1 MWREKKTI
9 ILLVLFITLLFIA
22 FLLRS
27 SMFMHGDFYY
37 LVDQARDMLLA
48 KSIVVDHKI
57 TLIGPRSGI
66 GGIFHGPLWI
76 YLITPFFMLFH
87 GDPFW
92 TLVPLFTIISM
103 AIVIAGFFIGSRL
116 YNHWVGLLF
125 ATLLTT
131 SASLIHTVP
140 YTTNAQI
147 EPLIFLFYLY
157 TIIVFM
163 RGKSSYII
171 PACFLIGLG
180 FQFESAFAILWIP
193 LTIFAIVLKQK
204 MPSVKY
210 ILFSIITFIL
220 TVSTFLLF
228 DIRHQLLMSKTAI
241 KLITTPT
248 KPLQGYEQYADIGF
262 RIHDRLSSLWA
273 SLFTPLFTTN
283 TITQYL
289 LIFIIFAGIFVLIK
303 NIYQSKKMSHANK
316 EYLFIITAPLL
327 IFGIYILYP
336 LPLWEHYLLPITV
349 LSALILALS
358 IQQIWTYNVIS
369 KMVVFFFLF
378 MTILPTLNVIKK
390 DYFDHTLY
398 QPLSDGSYLN
408 QKEVAQWVMNDAKN
422 KEFGYFVY
430 TTSVLTY
437 NMDYLL
443 WWISQKDITNMPSNQ
458 KHQITYLIMYH
469 YNVNDNNA
477 HQYWKKNVIRTQ
489 GEILLTKQFQS
500 GIIVE
505 KLSISKNE
513 QPADPNYYQNF
524 IFR

>member
-1 MWREKKTI
+1 
-9 ILLVLFITLLFIA
+9 
-22 FLLRS
+22 
-27 SMFMHGDFYY
+27 
-37 LVDQARDMLLA
+37 
-48 KSIVVDHKI
+48 
-57 TLIGPRSGI
+57 
-66 GGIFHGPLWI
+66 
-76 YLITPFFMLFH
+76 
-87 GDPFW
+87 
-92 TLVPLFTIISM
+92 
-103 AIVIAGFFIGSRL
+103 
-116 YNHWVGLLF
+116 
-125 ATLLTT
+125 
-131 SASLIHTVP
+131 
-140 YTTNAQI
+140 
-147 EPLIFLFYLY
+147 
-157 TIIVFM
+157 
-163 RGKSSYII
+163 
-171 PACFLIGLG
+171 
-180 FQFESAFAILWIP
+180 
-193 LTIFAIVLKQK
+193 
-204 MPSVKY
+204 
-210 ILFSIITFIL
+210 
-220 TVSTFLLF
+220 
-228 DIRHQLLMSKTAI
+228 
-241 KLITTPT
+241 
-248 KPLQGYEQYADIGF
+248 
-262 RIHDRLSSLWA
+262 
-273 SLFTPLFTTN
+273 
-283 TITQYL
+283 
-289 LIFIIFAGIFVLIK
+289 
-303 NIYQSKKMSHANK
+303 MSHANK